1 VTYHRNLRSK
11 DSTRSLLDDI
21 PGIGPKRRQALLKQF
36 GSLDGIRGAS
46 LDDLAAVPGMNRAAA
61 EKLVEYL

>member
-1 VTYHRNLRSK
+1 
-11 DSTRSLLDDI
+11 LDDI